1 MLAYR
6 LSIVLCSLL
15 MVFVTSSIASA
26 DDRVMPPPEHD
37 GNKVLTE
44 KNAARHVAVEPEAVD
59 LKKELVP
66 DNIGKD
72 VQIRAYVRK
81 TDQAKVSEYSM
92 HGRVYMVKVQPAG
105 NTPAYYL
112 YDEDGDGNFS
122 KRLPANYKRLNP
134 PVWVLKKF

>member
-26 DDRVMPPPEHD
+26 DDRVMPPP
-37 GNKVLTE
+37 
-44 KNAARHVAVEPEAVD
+44 EPEAVD

>member
-1 MLAYR
+1 MQNIRWFVA
-6 LSIVLCSLL
+6 LCSV
-15 MVFVTSSIASA
+15 VFSLALPFMAESEETVTLPPVHNSS
-26 DDRVMPPPEHD
+26 
-37 GNKVLTE
+37 KVLTE
-44 KNAARHVAVEPEAVD
+44 KSTPEQAAPMAEDVD

-72 VQIRAYVRK
+72 VQIRSYVRK

-105 NTPAYYL
+105 DTPAYYL
-112 YDEDGDGNFS
+112 YDEDGDGDFS